1 MEPPI
6 QEISDRRLEE
16 ALGATGA
23 EDPRPLCRERLREL
37 RNAREDAYSEA
48 VRDYGETVT
57 RRIAEE
63 GADPLACWLEFG
75 ARLAERLH
83 RGRTVVLDGTGKAR
97 EFAPPA
103 SWQQLILHL
112 PDDRTVRALP
122 VVVPPEPTSA
132 QSAALDLLVAGRVRR
147 QES

>member
-1 MEPPI
+1 MEPEM

-16 ALGATGA
+16 ALEATGA
-23 EDPRPLCRERLREL
+23 QDPRPLCRERLREL
-37 RNAREDAYSEA
+37 RNAREVAYVEA

-75 ARLAERLH
+75 ARLAGTLH
-83 RGRTVVLDGTGKAR
+83 RGRTVTLDASGMAR
-97 EFAPPA
+97 DYAPPA
-103 SWQQLILHL
+103 SWEELILHL
-112 PDDRTVRALP
+112 PDDRSVRALP
-122 VVVPPEPTSA
+122 VAIPPEPTPA

-147 QES
+147 QEG